1 MTPEGDLVFKKYTK
15 GTVHVLEYGVNVIK
29 AEVQEDRP
37 TVKSVMVQGESASSF
52 KGADS
57 WPWLTKKE
65 VSGTKEGPSSTGAEI
80 LVQDASIK
88 ETGAAGDMA
97 GALMEN
103 ASRTFSGTIKI
114 VGDAGI
120 KLGETVEIKGMSNS
134 KMNGEFQVR
143 SVEHC
148 ISKASGFTTQIGWSK

>member
-1 MTPEGDLVFKKYTK
+1 V
-15 GTVHVLEYGVNVIK
+15 
-29 AEVQEDRP
+29 
-37 TVKSVMVQGESASSF
+37 
-52 KGADS
+52 
-57 WPWLTKKE
+57 
-65 VSGTKEGPSSTGAEI
+65 
-80 LVQDASIK
+80 
-88 ETGAAGDMA
+88 A

-103 ASRTFSGTIKI
+103 MSRTFSGTVNI

-143 SVEHC
+143 SVEHY